1 MDSIFTNSENGKTS
15 DPQRLLLNFS
25 DEIGLKRPG
34 KYLALTN
41 RSMYYTWKNIKVS
54 YKNNKFEISVPIW
67 NYKFELPERSYSVSL
82 FKITLGISSK
92 KMK

>member
-15 DPQRLLLNFS
+15 DPQR
-25 DEIGLKRPG
+25 